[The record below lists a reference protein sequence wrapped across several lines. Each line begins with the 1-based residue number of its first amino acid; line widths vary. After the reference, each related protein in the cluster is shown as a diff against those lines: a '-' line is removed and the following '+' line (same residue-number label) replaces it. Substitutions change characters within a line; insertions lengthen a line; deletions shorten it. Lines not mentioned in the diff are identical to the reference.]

1 MKRMVPALGVLFLLA
16 LKFTA
21 CSEAPSEPQKEPT
34 LAEELQAALDAG
46 VRSFKGKGV
55 SAAVIMPDGST
66 WVGVS
71 GVSHGTAS
79 ITPDMRFAAGSIGK
93 RSQYDRNLSRHPEV
107 LVHGIVRAKR
117 TPILVLDCRSRWM

>member
-1 MKRMVPALGVLFLLA
+1 MKRTLPIIGVLISLT

-34 LAEELQAALDAG
+34 LADELQAALDAE
-46 VRSFKGKGV
+46 VKSFKGKGV

-71 GVSHGTAS
+71 GVPYGTTATTPKCAS
-79 ITPDMRFAAGSIGK
+79 QLEASEKGLNMTAA
-93 RSQYDRNLSRHPEV
+93 
-107 LVHGIVRAKR
+107 VHV
-117 TPILVLDCRSRWM
+117 ILKS